1 MNTFFMLQFNQ
12 SRAWLHKALT
22 VALFVTAACGTGT
35 GIGESN
41 TEAQQVLDGHHV
53 EPICLGQTSL
63 HTRYRAKQGR
73 SLTGLTGTG
82 FQLLSAQKGC
92 SEIQNL
98 NTTGAQLR
106 GSINNSQLSAT
117 DFIGAVLTFSDGS
130 GNIGEAR
137 IDQVVLDPMDL
148 SRETYLYTLTT
159 GIPGSNQRSNLCAA
173 DASGQ
178 AVAIPLRGLWG
189 ADGAQS
195 QTDTA
200 ISFNCTS
207 GVIAKC
213 VRWGY
218 RPWQSY
224 NGVQLADHHQ
234 ACTRMARADYCGTGQ
249 SNTLEGTAIDLYD
262 NLRMLTQTPAL
273 LSLFEASWTPSGAYC
288 IARERWLTL
297 EGLLTPTC
305 KQGFVLQIQ
314 SSPIDPLDLCFARR
328 TGTSASMALLS
339 NRTTLNI
346 GL

>member
-1 MNTFFMLQFNQ
+1 MRTICSLQSNRP
-12 SRAWLHKALT
+12 STWLHKILT
-22 VALFVTAACGTGT
+22 AALFATTACGTST

-41 TEAQQVLDGHHV
+41 TDAQQVPDAHHA

-82 FQLLSAQKGC
+82 FHLLSAQKGC
-92 SEIQNL
+92 SEILNL
-98 NTTGAQLR
+98 DTTGAKLR
-106 GSINNSQLSAT
+106 GTINNSQLSAT
-117 DFIGAVLTFSDGS
+117 DFIGTVLTFSDRS

-137 IDQVVLDPMDL
+137 IDQVVVDPMDL

-159 GIPGSNQRSNLCAA
+159 GTPGSSQRSNLCAA

-178 AVAIPLRGLWG
+178 AVAMPLRGLWG
-189 ADGAQS
+189 ADGSQS
-195 QTDTA
+195 QTATA

-207 GVIAKC
+207 GAIAKC

-249 SNTLEGTAIDLYD
+249 SNTIEGTTVDLYD
-262 NLRMLTQTPAL
+262 NLRMLTPTPAL
-273 LSLFEASWTPSGAYC
+273 LSLFEATWTPSGAYC

-314 SSPIDPLDLCFARR
+314 SSPIDPLDLCFSRR
-328 TGTSASMALLS
+328 TGASASTALLS